1 MSVKITQD
9 AIDAWYA
16 KASKTEKSKY
26 ETFKTTHDSQLVTL
40 NKKYNDA
47 NNEVNGWATSNA
59 NIKAGSKPASKT
71 TRVQVFPA
79 VETFPPVYPP
89 NKPYTNFEFFNEPL
103 PTGSGTLYTLNN
115 FYAQKYYTGASGY
128 GWPQTSNSIVEL
140 SQLSTTGRYVLVY
153 LAWANSFYTNP
164 AIVKYFNHLIYL
176 AGTQSG
182 EPAGTEATLQEY
194 ITKYQARAK
203 EVTKLFAQQ
212 KTALDK
218 AKTDIAAENADYE
231 SKLRNLIYKTGVGT
245 STTAAAAAPV
255 KPPPN
260 TTSPEATPSYTLGK
274 DCEFNLPPHKWSLPT
289 PPINVLNGESVNKSD
304 QSEDDRRGRF
314 WTWRASDQK
323 FTSEGADK
331 VDAVGKTRR
340 PTKYGFQFLWNPE
353 TWSSSVQINPDVTPN
368 SPQYWATSLPVF
380 PSGQNMSFN
389 IVVDRV
395 NDFACFG
402 PQTIK
407 PTQQWSP
414 TSFLDSANA
423 ARIALETQREQ
434 TMINFA
440 EFYKGSNIIN
450 PQAKIDDLMKRG
462 TLADIEY
469 IYKVC
474 NGDGWTRLDQNTS
487 DIGFLMMTLVEIE
500 LGPNRYLGYLNS
512 LGIEHTFFTENMV
525 PLRTN
530 VSLQFVLMASA
541 RVAAKKA

>member
-1 MSVKITQD
+1 MSGKITQD
-9 AIDAWYA
+9 AIDAWYV

-26 ETFKTTHDSQLVTL
+26 ETYKTTHDANIVTL

-59 NIKAGSKPASKT
+59 NIKSGSKPASKT
-71 TRVQVFPA
+71 TRVQVFPL
-79 VETFPPVYPP
+79 VEGYGSSHSWSSFVY
-89 NKPYTNFEFFNEPL
+89 FNEPL
-103 PTGSGTLYTLNN
+103 PSGTGTLFSLND
-115 FYAQKYYTGASGY
+115 FYANKYYTTGY
-128 GWPQTSNSIVEL
+128 NWPQYAGSIVEQ

-164 AIVKYFNHLIYL
+164 AVIKYFNRLIFL
-176 AGTQSG
+176 AGTTTG
-182 EPAGTEATLQEY
+182 EPAGFEASLKEY

-218 AKTDIAAENADYE
+218 AKNDIAAENADYE
-231 SKLRNLIYKTGVGT
+231 AKLRNLIYKTGVAT
-245 STTAAAAAPV
+245 STTAAAAAAADA
-255 KPPPN
+255 N
-260 TTSPEATPSYTLGK
+260 TAAAEATPAYTLGK
-274 DCEFNLPPHKWSLPT
+274 DVEFNLPPHRWSLPT
-289 PPINVLNGESVNKSD
+289 LPVNVLNGTDVSRSD

-323 FTSEGADK
+323 FTSASADK

-353 TWSSSVQINPDVTPN
+353 TWSTSVQINPDVTPN

-389 IVVDRV
+389 IVIDRV

-402 PQTIK
+402 PSTIK
-407 PTQQWSP
+407 PDNSNVP
-414 TSFLDSANA
+414 TSFLDSGSA
-423 ARIALETQREQ
+423 ARQALEQQRQ
-434 TMINFA
+434 KTLNSFS
-440 EFYKGSNIIN
+440 EFYKGNNIIN

-474 NGDGWTRLDQNTS
+474 NGDGWTRLNQTTS

>member
-16 KASKTEKSKY
+16 KASKSEKSKY
-26 ETFKTTHDSQLVTL
+26 ETYKSTHDANIKTL

-71 TRVQVFPA
+71 TRVQVFPL
-79 VETFPPVYPP
+79 VEGYSHSWSSWQ
-89 NKPYTNFEFFNEPL
+89 YFNEPL
-103 PTGSGTLYTLNN
+103 PSGTGAVYTLND
-115 FYAQKYYTGASGY
+115 FYAHKYYTTQY
-128 GWPQTSNSIVEL
+128 NWPLAQDAITEL
-140 SQLSTTGRYVLVY
+140 SQLSTTGKYVLVY
-153 LAWANSFYTNP
+153 LAWANAFYTNP
-164 AIVKYFNHLIYL
+164 AVIKYFNRLIFL
-176 AGTQSG
+176 AGTTTG
-182 EPAGTEATLQEY
+182 EPAGFEATLKEY
-194 ITKYQARAK
+194 VTKYQARAK
-203 EVTKLFAQQ
+203 EVTKLFAVQ
-212 KTALDK
+212 KTALDS
-218 AKTDIAAENADYE
+218 AKQSIAAENADYE
-231 SKLRNLIYKTGVGT
+231 AKLRNLIYKTGVGT
-245 STTAAAAAPV
+245 SGTSGAGGTT
-255 KPPPN
+255 PPPN
-260 TTSPEATPSYTLGK
+260 TTSTEATPSYTLGK
-274 DCEFNLPPHKWSLPT
+274 DVEFNLPPHRWSLPT
-289 PPINVLNGESVNKSD
+289 LPSNVLNGTDVNKSD
-304 QSEDDRRGRF
+304 QEEDDRRGRF
-314 WTWRASDQK
+314 WTWRESDQK
-323 FTSEGADK
+323 FTTESASKE
-331 VDAVGKTRR
+331 DAVGRTRK

-368 SPQYWATSLPVF
+368 SPQYWASSLPVF

-402 PQTIK
+402 PTNIR
-407 PTQQWSP
+407 PGADWSP
-414 TSFLDSANA
+414 TSQLDSGSV
-423 ARIALETQREQ
+423 ARIALENQRQ
-434 TMINFA
+434 KTINEFSQ
-440 EFYKGSNIIN
+440 FYKGSNVLN
-450 PQAKIDDLMKRG
+450 PQKKIEDLLKRG

-474 NGDGWTRLDQNTS
+474 NGDGWKRLDQTTS

-512 LGIEHTFFTENMV
+512 LGIEHTFFTENMI

>member
-1 MSVKITQD
+1 MSGKITQD
-9 AIDAWYA
+9 AIDAWYV
-16 KASKTEKSKY
+16 KASKIEKNKY
-26 ETFKTTHDSQLVTL
+26 ETYKTTHDANIVTL

-59 NIKAGSKPASKT
+59 NIKSGSKPASKT
-71 TRVQVFPA
+71 TRVQVFPL
-79 VETFPPVYPP
+79 VEGYSHSWSSFVY
-89 NKPYTNFEFFNEPL
+89 FNEPL
-103 PTGSGTLYTLNN
+103 PSGTGTLFALND
-115 FYAQKYYTGASGY
+115 FYANKYYTGSSGY
-128 GWPQTSNSIVEL
+128 VWPKTQDAITET
-140 SQLSTTGRYVLVY
+140 SQLSTTGKYVLVY

-164 AIVKYFNHLIYL
+164 AVIKYFNRLIFL
-176 AGTQSG
+176 AGTTTG
-182 EPAGTEATLQEY
+182 EPVGFETALNEY

-218 AKTDIAAENADYE
+218 AKNDIAAENADYE
-231 SKLRNLIYKTGVGT
+231 AKLRNLIYKTGVAT
-245 STTAAAAAPV
+245 STTAAAAAAADA
-255 KPPPN
+255 N
-260 TTSPEATPSYTLGK
+260 TASAEATPAYTLGK
-274 DCEFNLPPHKWSLPT
+274 DVEFNLPPHKWSLPT
-289 PPINVLNGESVNKSD
+289 SPVNVLNGTDVSRSD

-323 FTSEGADK
+323 FTSASADK

-353 TWSSSVQINPDVTPN
+353 TWSTSVQINPDVTPN

-389 IVVDRV
+389 IVIDRV

-414 TSFLDSANA
+414 TSQLDSANA
-423 ARIALETQREQ
+423 ARLALEAQRQQ

-440 EFYKGSNIIN
+440 EFYKGSNVMN

-474 NGDGWTRLDQNTS
+474 NGDGWTRLDQSTS